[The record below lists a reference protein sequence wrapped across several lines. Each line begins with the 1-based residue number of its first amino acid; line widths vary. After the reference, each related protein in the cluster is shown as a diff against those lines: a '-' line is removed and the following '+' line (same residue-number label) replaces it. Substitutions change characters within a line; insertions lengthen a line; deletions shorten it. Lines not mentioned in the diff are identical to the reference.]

1 MDGYA
6 VRLADLQQHS
16 LEVAGE
22 ASMGQPPPTLPVGK
36 AVRIFTGAPV
46 PAATEAVIQ
55 REHVTEEPPQIILRP
70 FPKPPV
76 SGMNIRRQG
85 ENARAGETVVSA
97 GISITAATAA
107 TLASFGCAQL
117 SVYRRVR
124 MGIIT
129 TGSELVAVDAS
140 AAPWQIHDSNGPSLA
155 ALFATRAW
163 VDVFPP
169 ARVPDDRETMQ
180 RLVVNT
186 LAWCD
191 AVLLTGGVSAGQ
203 YDFVPD
209 VIAAIGGETI
219 FHRLPLRPG
228 APVFGAVG
236 PKGQAILGLPG
247 NPVSVLV
254 TARRLAWFALMRLA
268 GFAEPRPRVPVVGLS
283 NVDGKS
289 LKDWWCRMV
298 RLTGAGQA
306 ELVPTRG
313 SGDVVSMGRS
323 DGFVEVPPETTGA
336 GPWPFYSWES

>member
-1 MDGYA
+1 
-6 VRLADLQQHS
+6 
-16 LEVAGE
+16 
-22 ASMGQPPPTLPVGK
+22 
-36 AVRIFTGAPV
+36 
-46 PAATEAVIQ
+46 
-55 REHVTEEPPQIILRP
+55 
-70 FPKPPV
+70 
-76 SGMNIRRQG
+76 
-85 ENARAGETVVSA
+85 
-97 GISITAATAA
+97 
-107 TLASFGCAQL
+107 
-117 SVYRRVR
+117 
-124 MGIIT
+124 
-129 TGSELVAVDAS
+129 
-140 AAPWQIHDSNGPSLA
+140 
-155 ALFATRAW
+155 
-163 VDVFPP
+163 
-169 ARVPDDRETMQ
+169 MQ